1 MQFSMDDTFNTVAKM
16 KVIGI
21 GGAGG
26 NAVNRMVQ
34 SGLEGIEFI
43 SVNTDAMA
51 LDNNLA
57 GTRIQIG
64 DDLTGGLGA
73 GANPKIGM
81 EAMQADRD
89 KIKAELEGSDIIFI
103 TAGMGGG
110 TGTGAAPV
118 VAEVA
123 RELGIL
129 SVGVVTSPFG
139 FEGPIRARN
148 AKAGL
153 EALRNI
159 VDTIIVIPNEKL
171 LSVIEK
177 NTTFREAFKMA
188 DEVLTSATRGISDII
203 LKNGDI
209 QVDFADVKSIMSQGG
224 DALMGTGIAKGE
236 NRAIQAADI
245 AIHSPLLEEVS
256 IVGATEVLVNITGG
270 ENLGMLEIKDAMD
283 FIYEAVGNDTSV
295 NIIFGTVVNPELKDE
310 VAITVIATGFGREMT
325 SDAMNLKLGQPEKL
339 VVNEAERT
347 PAIPQEPVIER
358 IDRLDYTPQESQA
371 SQFKETADY
380 GQQQPQSDL
389 GYREEPLTTE
399 IPVNKMAASSQLGPK
414 EGKFREG
421 ETDVDYETPAF
432 LRYSSD

>member
-1 MQFSMDDTFNTVAKM
+1 MDDTFNTVAKM